1 MADPM
6 SFLDG
11 LLARVHGP
19 MSFRFILQPLMAMFF
34 AFRDGRKDAREGR
47 GPYFWAIFTDPQ
59 HRREMLMGGW
69 KSIGK
74 VFIIAI
80 ILDLVFQYVA
90 FKELRSVP
98 GALVAGV
105 IMAIVPYLLLR
116 GPINRIL
123 GRKSTGGDR

>member
-1 MADPM
+1 
-6 SFLDG
+6 
-11 LLARVHGP
+11 
-19 MSFRFILQPLMAMFF
+19 
-34 AFRDGRKDAREGR
+34 
-47 GPYFWAIFTDPQ
+47 
-59 HRREMLMGGW
+59 MLKGGW

-105 IMAIVPYLLLR
+105 ILAIVPYLLLR
-116 GPINRIL
+116 GPINRLL